1 MRRWCP
7 SVRPRALKYK
17 NTVQE
22 INLMIIAALS
32 DLDPL
37 GMDLDPF
44 WDMVKKIKEPDLFLL
59 AGDIYEYRSPEVYG
73 LILDFLKLRKWT
85 CPIVAVFGNRE
96 FDEDV
101 DEIKKFSKNKITFLE
116 DESIELKIGNKNVGI
131 VGTRG
136 SLDIPTWWQSQHVK
150 DIRKTYLDK
159 IEKVSHLLENLKT
172 DIKILLMHYAPTYKT
187 LKGEDPRIYGSLGSK
202 KFEDIIKK
210 TEPSFVVHGHSHY
223 GIPLAFVD
231 SIPVF
236 NVCFNIN
243 RKIVEIN
250 PDKLPKIGLYKYT
263 K

>member
-37 GMDLDPF
+37 GVDLEPF
-44 WDMVKKIKEPDLFLL
+44 LDMVKKIEQPDLFLL

-73 LILDFLKLRKWT
+73 LILDFLKLRKWN
-85 CPIVAVFGNRE
+85 CPIVAVLGNRE
-96 FDEDV
+96 FDEDF
-101 DEIKKFSKNKITFLE
+101 DEIKKFSKNRITFLD
-116 DESIELKIGNKNVGI
+116 DESTELKIGNKTVGI

-136 SLDIPTWWQSQHVK
+136 SLDIPTWWQSKHVK
-150 DIRKTYLDK
+150 DIKETYSDRLEK
-159 IEKVSHLLENLKT
+159 ISKLLENLKT
-172 DIKILLMHYAPTYKT
+172 DVKILLMHYAPTYKT
-187 LKGEDPRIYGSLGSK
+187 LKGEDPRIYSGLGSK
-202 KFEDIIKK
+202 IFEDVIKK
-210 TEPSFVVHGHSHY
+210 TKPTFVVHGHAHY

-250 PDKLPKIGLYKYT
+250 PDKLPKTGLYKYT